1 MAVSLALPDTET
13 CLAALHQIG
22 SRVRFA
28 ELRLDLM
35 KSFDLPR
42 LVNES
47 PCQLIITCRSR
58 REGGAFEGS
67 EAERHEILNQAM
79 NLNCAYVDV
88 EWDDVAKIR
97 ERRRT
102 TTRLIASRHWHHHMP
117 ATLWPFYESLR
128 KQADAVKLV
137 GLAQRPVDIIPVLD
151 LLWRATS
158 PVIGLAMGAAGRLT
172 RLLAPLA
179 PQCLLTYGALS
190 AVAVT
195 APGQLTVAEM
205 IDFYHLDTINAQS
218 EVHIHLCSDAASTAF
233 VKNSD
238 GTKSKSTLYVPL
250 LLPYEEAKELLPS
263 LSNYVP
269 RLHLSADPPL
279 QELLAYT

>member
-13 CLAALHQIG
+13 CLAALNQIG
-22 SRVRFA
+22 SRVSFA

-42 LVNES
+42 LINES
-47 PCQLIITCRSR
+47 PCQLIITCRAR
-58 REGGAFEGS
+58 REGGAFKGS
-67 EAERHEILNQAM
+67 EAARHEILSQAM
-79 NLNCAYVDV
+79 DLNCAYVDV

-97 ERRRT
+97 ERRRS
-102 TTRLIASRHWHHHMP
+102 TTRLIASRHWHDYMP
-117 ATLWPFYESLR
+117 ATLWTCYESMR

-137 GLAQRPVDIIPVLD
+137 GLAQRPADIIPVLE
-151 LLWRATS
+151 LLRRATS

-190 AVAVT
+190 AAEAT

-205 IDFYHLDTINAQS
+205 IDFYHLDTINPQS
-218 EVHIHLCSDAASTAF
+218 EVHIHLCSDATSAVFS
-233 VKNSD
+233 KNGD
-238 GTKSKSTLYVPL
+238 ATKSALYLPL
-250 LLPYEEAKELLPS
+250 LLSYEEAKELLPS
-263 LSNYVP
+263 LKNYLP
-269 RLHLSADPPL
+269 RLYLSADPPL
-279 QELLAYT
+279 QKLLAHS